1 MGQEELLQALQ
12 ALFNQ
17 DLRYEVLIRALVDTL
32 ATKKNADGTPFLTID
47 EVNARAEVIKAELI
61 EASRKPSIIVPATSV
76 PPVGAGLPTSTAPA
90 NG

>member
-1 MGQEELLQALQ
+1 MTQEELLQALQ

-32 ATKKNADGTPFLTID
+32 ATKKNADGTPFLTVE
-47 EVNARAEVIKAELI
+47 EVSIRAESIKKELI
-61 EASRKPSIIVPATSV
+61 EAARKPSIIVPPPGVDTSV
-76 PPVGAGLPTSTAPA
+76 L